1 MTQRIGYLMH
11 VVKIPDNLYAKIEG
25 ITTKA
30 IKEMNVVEVLESI
43 LNTSCMA
50 MEVKSKVEIMLNPKV
65 SAVLPAPI
73 SAEQSFRKI
82 FRQSC

>member
-30 IKEMNVVEVLESI
+30 IKEMNVEVLESI
-43 LNTSCMA
+43 LNTSYMA

>member
-30 IKEMNVVEVLESI
+30 IKEMNVEVLESI
-43 LNTSCMA
+43 LNTSYMA
-50 MEVKSKVEIMLNPKV
+50 MEVKSKVEIMLNFKV